1 MVVSDGRSSCAHD
14 PWQRREKAVAMPC
27 RISTLLQSVV
37 TTCCYNLLLQPVD
50 TTCCYNLLLQAK
62 ITLRSLDLVD
72 CHLAVLAPG
81 ASNVST
87 SDRHSRLSP
96 KLRTGYVRWLCK
108 DPGQFF
114 TKRYRTSQFNL
125 FFWHTKMRSLLL
137 DLGVSP
143 LEAPMGTRSCLF
155 ELFH

>member
-1 MVVSDGRSSCAHD
+1 MVGR
-14 PWQRREKAVAMPC
+14 AVHMTPDNAGRKPQPC
-27 RISTLLQSVV
+27 LVGSR
-37 TTCCYNLLLQPVD
+37 P
-50 TTCCYNLLLQAK
+50 CYNLLLQAK
-62 ITLRSLDLVD
+62 ITLRFLDLVE

-81 ASNVST
+81 ASNAST

-96 KLRTGYVRWLCK
+96 KLRTGYVRWVCK
-108 DPGQFF
+108 DSGQFF
-114 TKRYRTSQFNL
+114 TRRYRTSQLNL

-143 LEAPMGTRSCLF
+143 LEAPIGTRSCLF